1 VMSTTLSF
9 MNAPTLVDYQGLDAS
24 KGIDGYSAR
33 YDATV
38 GMPADERLG
47 LDIKRA
53 EQALMAA
60 KAAALRPAALT
71 VAQYAALFAL
81 ADNPGMS
88 GAALARACLVTP
100 QAMTGVLKALE
111 DRDLVRRTSHPLHH
125 HVLETHLTEE
135 GRATLHRCDR
145 EAVRIE
151 RRIADALS
159 PVERDQLRDLLNRC
173 VSAIHDAGRQPG
185 L

>member
-1 VMSTTLSF
+1 MS
-9 MNAPTLVDYQGLDAS
+9 AS
-24 KGIDGYSAR
+24 
-33 YDATV
+33 
-38 GMPADERLG
+38 ERLG

-60 KAAALRPAALT
+60 KAAALRPADLT
-71 VAQYAALFAL
+71 VAQYAALFTL

-111 DRDLVRRTSHPLHH
+111 DRGLVLRSPHPWHH

-135 GRATLHRCDR
+135 GRATLLRCDR

-159 PVERDQLRDLLNRC
+159 PDERDQLRDLLARC
-173 VSAIHDAGRQPG
+173 VAAIRDSGQQPE
-185 L
+185 